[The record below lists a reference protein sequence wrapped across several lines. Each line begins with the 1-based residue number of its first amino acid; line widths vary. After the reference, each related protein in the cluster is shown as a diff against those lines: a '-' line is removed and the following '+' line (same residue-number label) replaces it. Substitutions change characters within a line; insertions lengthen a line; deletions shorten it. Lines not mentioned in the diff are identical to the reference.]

1 MQPNN
6 QETCLCSAGIESMIQ
21 FDVVVLLLS
30 FRCNIV
36 NEQRRPREPA
46 IDLLIDSE
54 KTSLQTH
61 HLNFIVH
68 WRLASS
74 GYSFYNLL

>member
-30 FRCNIV
+30 FRCV
-36 NEQRRPREPA
+36 T
-46 IDLLIDSE
+46 LLMSKEDQE
-54 KTSLQTH
+54 NPL
-61 HLNFIVH
+61 
-68 WRLASS
+68 
-74 GYSFYNLL
+74 